1 MAAVTLEG
9 VLSRL
14 TSEQLAGLAR
24 RQTPEVRAR
33 IEAVVKGVMRR
44 QLAEVASRPARR
56 VPVSD
61 LAIIAGSLGSRAYAH
76 IKGLRLT
83 YTLNSREH
91 WSVKAREVD
100 YQRAAVRHAFE
111 GVALPSEPTRVLIV
125 REGPVLLDSDNAVA
139 ACKAVRDE
147 IAALLGVDDG
157 PTGPVTWAVEQLRE
171 RAYGVRI
178 EITGGG

>member
-1 MAAVTLEG
+1 MAAVTFEG
-9 VLSRL
+9 VLSPL
-14 TSEQLAGLAR
+14 SPEKLAGLAKI
-24 RQTPEVRAR
+24 QPPAVRAH
-33 IEAVVKGVMRR
+33 IEALTKPAVR
-44 QLAEVASRPARR
+44 ASSTPARR

-61 LAIIAGSLGSRAYAH
+61 LAVIAGSLGERAYAH

-125 REGPVLLDSDNAVA
+125 REGPVLLDSDNLAG

-147 IAALLGVDDG
+147 IAARLRVDDG
-157 PTGPVTWAVEQLRE
+157 PRGPVTWVAEQTKE
-171 RAYGVRI
+171 RGYGVRV
-178 EITGGG
+178 EITGGAP